1 MQIDQAT
8 LATIFGYAGV
18 AANLCWPL
26 MRQRSFLLAGQVIA
40 CLLMLIHFTLLGAH
54 TGAAI
59 MGVAGVQASLAIP
72 LGLSPKFKY
81 IYLGSLL
88 LTPIVCYFTW
98 QGYQSIYSSLAL
110 AIVCVANFQLNQV
123 HQRSILITAIFA
135 WAVHNL
141 MVGSIPGLV
150 SNTLA
155 FIISAYMLNVTVKES
170 RLAKMGATNAF

>member
-26 MRQRSFLLAGQVIA
+26 MRQRTHLLAGQVIA
-40 CLLMLIHFTLLGAH
+40 CLLMLTHFMLLGAI

-59 MGVAGVQASLAIP
+59 MGVAGLQASLAIP

-88 LTPIVCYFTW
+88 LTPIVCLLTW

-123 HQRSILITAIFA
+123 RQRSILITAIFA
-135 WAVHNL
+135 WAAHNFI
-141 MVGSIPGLV
+141 VGSIPGLV

-155 FIISAYMLNVTVKES
+155 FLISTYMLMVTVKES
-170 RLAKMGATNAF
+170 RLAKMGAANAF

>member
-26 MRQRSFLLAGQVIA
+26 MRQRTYLLAGQVIA
-40 CLLMLIHFTLLGAH
+40 CMLMLIHFVLLGAN

-72 LGLSPKFKY
+72 LGFSPKFKY
-81 IYLGSLL
+81 IYLLSLL
-88 LTPIVCYFTW
+88 LTPVVCFFTW
-98 QGYQSIYSSLAL
+98 QGYQSIFSSLAL

-123 HQRSILITAIFA
+123 HQRAILITAIFA
-135 WAVHNL
+135 WAVHNF
-141 MVGSIPGLV
+141 MVGSTPGLV

-155 FIISAYMLNVTVKES
+155 FIISTYMLIVTVKES
-170 RLAKMGATNAF
+170 RLAKAGATNAF